1 MTKPAQLLLD
11 HQRLVEREH
20 GLRDNIER
28 ANSRLES
35 DPDVVERQ
43 ETLAEAREVQEA
55 AAARVRESDH
65 EREAH
70 RSRLRTREKELMSG
84 RIRNPTELLQMSD
97 EVKHMKE
104 RFAVEEDAEMK
115 LMEDADAADEA
126 VREATNQ
133 LEQARKQSAA
143 EEPEIRSELKTWAA
157 ELAEVEAERDAVWE
171 QVPAAAQ
178 AAYSRMRVRPAVAQ
192 VINNQCS
199 ACHVTVTSSGMQK
212 LRGGEELVH
221 CENCGRILVRD

>member
-1 MTKPAQLLLD
+1 MTKPAQLLLE
-11 HQRLVEREH
+11 HQRLVERER

-28 ANSRLES
+28 ANTRLES
-35 DPDVVERQ
+35 DPEVVERE
-43 ETLAEAREVQEA
+43 ETLVEARAVQAA

-104 RFAVEEDAEMK
+104 RFAEEEDAEMK

-126 VREATNQ
+126 LREATNQ

-143 EEPEIRSELKTWAA
+143 DEPEIRSELKTWAA
-157 ELAEVEAERDAVWE
+157 ELADVESERDAVWE
-171 QVPAAAQ
+171 QVPPPAQ